1 MRTKKNLPK
10 SLDDIEYIPFVG
22 RDIDLNIKGK
32 PSVYLRNVVI
42 PYYRKVI
49 RSLEGEIKTIKKS
62 KGELL
67 KRKDQQIAARKW
79 LKFKSNQKR
88 YAVQQGKVNDK
99 AQELLS
105 QKIKSKR
112 FADGE
117 LAKVLFML
125 PNVERIMAS
134 YKINF
139 ENISYLLYT
148 SMFNS
153 LQIKDYQ
160 TYFTEGFTRTKLNK
174 LVNLG
179 YLSVFMANRTNNYTL
194 SIKGLELMKKLK
206 QSLNNNEETGVKR
219 N

>member
-1 MRTKKNLPK
+1 MPTKKNLPK
-10 SLDDIEYIPFVG
+10 SLDEIEYTPFVG

-32 PSVYLRNVVI
+32 PSVYLRNVII

-49 RSLEGEIKTIKKS
+49 RSLEGEIRLIKKS

-117 LAKVLFML
+117 LGKLLFML
-125 PNVERIMAS
+125 PNVERVMAS

-160 TYFTEGFTRTKLNK
+160 AYFTEGFTRTKLNK
-174 LVNLG
+174 LVDLG
-179 YLSVFMANRTNNYTL
+179 YLAVFMANRTNNYTL

-206 QSLNNNEETGVKR
+206 ESLNNNEETGIKGA
-219 N
+219 

>member
-1 MRTKKNLPK
+1 MRTRKDLPK
-10 SLDDIEYIPFVG
+10 SLDEIEFVPFVG
-22 RDIDLNIKGK
+22 RDIDLNTKGK
-32 PSVYLRNVVI
+32 PSVYLRNVII
-42 PYYRKVI
+42 PYYRSVI
-49 RSLEGEIKTIKKS
+49 RGLETEIRNLKKS

-67 KRKDQQIAARKW
+67 IRKDKQIAAKKW
-79 LKFKSNQKR
+79 LKYKSNQKR

-105 QKIKSKR
+105 QKIKGRR

-117 LAKVLFML
+117 LGKVLFML
-125 PNVERIMAS
+125 PSIERIMTS
-134 YKINF
+134 HKVNF
-139 ENISYLLYT
+139 ENISYLTYT

-160 TYFTEGFTRTKLNK
+160 TYFTEGFTRDKLNK
-174 LVNLG
+174 LVNAG
-179 YLSVFMANRTNNYTL
+179 YLSVFMVNRTNNYTL

-206 QSLNNNEETGVKR
+206 QSLSNEETGVKG